1 MAVPPKPRLEPWA
14 THWGDIH
21 LKVGLM
27 GRPAL
32 TGVQFQFRASLIGWF
47 KTPFLLS
54 RYIPK
59 GRPPFNSDEKVATI
73 KRGGKAIIALFAMT
87 ITFAVLSHQMLHL
100 PAIWGM
106 MFGLAIP

>member
-1 MAVPPKPRLEPWA
+1 MGDRLYRVPISISSIIYRVFITA
-14 THWGDIH
+14 
-21 LKVGLM
+21 
-27 GRPAL
+27 
-32 TGVQFQFRASLIGWF
+32 
-47 KTPFLLS
+47 FLNVN

-100 PAIWGM
+100 PAMWGM
-106 MFGLAIP
+106 MFGLRPP

>member
-1 MAVPPKPRLEPWA
+1 MGDRLYRVPISISSIIYR
-14 THWGDIH
+14 
-21 LKVGLM
+21 
-27 GRPAL
+27 
-32 TGVQFQFRASLIGWF
+32 WF
-47 KTPFLLS
+47 ITAFLLS

-100 PAIWGM
+100 PAIGV
-106 MFGLAIP
+106 